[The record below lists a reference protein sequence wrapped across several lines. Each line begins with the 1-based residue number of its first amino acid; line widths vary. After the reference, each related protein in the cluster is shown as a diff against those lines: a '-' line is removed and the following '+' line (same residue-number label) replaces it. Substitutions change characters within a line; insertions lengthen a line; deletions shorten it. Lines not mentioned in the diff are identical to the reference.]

1 MNSKTKIQIN
11 QDCYKKM
18 EIDNYELINFDKN
31 NEINMD
37 MVKNYQKRLDFDKNV
52 KENEKIID
60 EHNQRLEEGLEMRRK
75 AAIESR
81 KEDQKTI
88 AKNLKKRK
96 IKAAFYVAAGIALAT
111 VGTESY
117 ENIQGKNEI
126 ISEFDE
132 ATSSF
137 GIRNDSTAGYIIN
150 KGSKYISFESGVYNM
165 ISCAREQGM
174 SDSEIAI
181 GLTYRFNQ
189 SVAEEAI
196 GKESYPSFSERTKLY
211 KKAYHASKL
220 KALSQESEK
229 GIGK

>member
-81 KEDQKTI
+81 KEEQKVI
-88 AKNLKKRK
+88 AKDLKKRK
-96 IKAAFYVAAGIALAT
+96 IKAAFYVAAGIAIASA
-111 VGTESY
+111 GHKSSEY
-117 ENIQGKNEI
+117 IQGRNEI
-126 ISEFDE
+126 ITEFNK

-137 GIRNDSTAGYIIN
+137 CIREDSIAGSIISR
-150 KGSKYISFESGVYNM
+150 GDEYISFEEGVSSM
-165 ISCAREQGM
+165 INDARQQGM
-174 SDSEIAI
+174 SNSEIAI
-181 GLTYRFNQ
+181 GLTSKFNKN
-189 SVAEEAI
+189 VAIAAV
-196 GKESYPSFSERTKLY
+196 GKDNYPSFSERNKLY
-211 KKAYHASKL
+211 EEAYHANKL
-220 KALSQESEK
+220 KELSQESEK

>member
-81 KEDQKTI
+81 K
-88 AKNLKKRK
+88 
-96 IKAAFYVAAGIALAT
+96 
-111 VGTESY
+111 
-117 ENIQGKNEI
+117 
-126 ISEFDE
+126 
-132 ATSSF
+132 
-137 GIRNDSTAGYIIN
+137 
-150 KGSKYISFESGVYNM
+150 
-165 ISCAREQGM
+165 
-174 SDSEIAI
+174 
-181 GLTYRFNQ
+181 
-189 SVAEEAI
+189 
-196 GKESYPSFSERTKLY
+196 
-211 KKAYHASKL
+211 
-220 KALSQESEK
+220 
-229 GIGK
+229 